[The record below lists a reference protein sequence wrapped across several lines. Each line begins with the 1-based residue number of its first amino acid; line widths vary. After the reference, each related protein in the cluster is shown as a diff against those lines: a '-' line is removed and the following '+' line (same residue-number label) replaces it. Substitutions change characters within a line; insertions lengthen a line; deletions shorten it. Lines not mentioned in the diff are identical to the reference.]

1 MGKSE
6 SVYLALDQ
14 ILNDADK
21 NINEALDKTMAEGMK
36 MAKNDVQAASP
47 GGGEYRQGWKIKTTK
62 VRSGFAGV
70 VYNAAKP
77 GLTHL
82 LENSHIIKNQ
92 YGEYERTNPD
102 RGYGGKKHIE
112 PAARAAEA
120 FVEREIMTR
129 LNNL

>member
-1 MGKSE
+1 MANSQ
-6 SVYLALDQ
+6 SIYQAIDD
-14 ILNDADK
+14 ILGEYQAEAT
-21 NINEALDKTMAEGMK
+21 EALNKTLREGMK